1 MRRVHFAIR
10 GEYIELHRLLKAVG
24 IAPSGAAGKAMAS
37 QGLVR
42 VNGAVETRKARKLK
56 PGFKV
61 RVGEVEV
68 QVQAEG
74 GGAAGGNE
82 SV

>member
-10 GEYIELHRLLKAVG
+10 GEFIQLHKLLKAVG
-24 IAPSGAAGKAMAS
+24 IAPSGAAGKIMAAS
-37 QGLVR
+37 GQVR
-42 VNGAVETRKARKLK
+42 VNGAVETRKTRKLK

-74 GGAAGGNE
+74 GNE